1 MTSMGGDKRRWHKIT
16 LVVPPPWKE
25 VLPHFLEEMG
35 FSGLWL
41 DEERQPPH
49 RLILRA
55 YLQEGLWQ
63 PDMQEQLRAHLKEL
77 SCIFPDSRQEPEL
90 HIGLIDEEDWA
101 SKWLPFFQPL
111 KIGSVWIRPSTKSVR
126 LSESEQEIILD
137 PGQAFGTG
145 HHESTQLCLESM
157 LLLRPFLEDGTP
169 ILDLGTGSGILAMF
183 AAKIGFRNVVALD
196 VDHVA
201 TETAVRNISANGLED
216 SIEIRNESLES
227 TEERFGLILA
237 NLSVSLFQNL
247 AEELRLHLDKDG
259 WLVAG
264 GFLSGETNTL
274 IQTFRAIGLELTHQ
288 KTKNDWGCLILQLKQ
303 P

>member
-1 MTSMGGDKRRWHKIT
+1 
-16 LVVPPPWKE
+16 
-25 VLPHFLEEMG
+25 
-35 FSGLWL
+35 
-41 DEERQPPH
+41 
-49 RLILRA
+49 
-55 YLQEGLWQ
+55 
-63 PDMQEQLRAHLKEL
+63 
-77 SCIFPDSRQEPEL
+77 L

-196 VDHVA
+196 VD
-201 TETAVRNISANGLED
+201 
-216 SIEIRNESLES
+216 ESLES

-237 NLSVSLFQNL
+237 NLSASLLQNL

-264 GFLSGETNTL
+264 GFLSGETNT
-274 IQTFRAIGLELTHQ
+274 FVR
-288 KTKNDWGCLILQLKQ
+288 
-303 P
+303 

>member
-1 MTSMGGDKRRWHKIT
+1 MTTMGGDKRRWHKIT
-16 LVVPPPWKE
+16 LIVPPPWKE

-35 FSGLWL
+35 FSGFWL

-63 PDMQEQLRAHLKEL
+63 PGMQEQLWAHLKEL
-77 SCIFPDSRQEPEL
+77 SCIFPDSCQEPEL

-101 SKWLPFFQPL
+101 SKWLPFFQPF
-111 KIGSVWIRPSTKSVR
+111 KIGPVWIRPSTRSVR
-126 LSESEQEIILD
+126 PSAHKQEIILD

-145 HHESTQLCLESM
+145 HHESTQLCLESI

-183 AAKIGFRNVVALD
+183 AAKTGFRNVVALD
-196 VDHVA
+196 VDDVA

-216 SIEIRNESLES
+216 SIEVRNESLES

-237 NLSVSLFQNL
+237 NLSASLLQNL

-288 KTKNDWGCLILQLKQ
+288 KTKNDWGCLILQLRQ